1 MGKIMRN
8 GTEYGGGLPT
18 GGTPGQ
24 VLTKTATGA
33 EWADAQGGGGS
44 NILMV
49 NYGFGNRTSIAV
61 GTTQHCGI
69 EEVQNP

>member
-8 GTEYGGGLPT
+8 GIEYGGGLPT

-33 EWADAQGGGGS
+33 EWADVQGGSG
-44 NILMV
+44 
-49 NYGFGNRTSIAV
+49 RAIAV
-61 GTTQHCGI
+61 GIQLLHSAVVMPIRPTQEVHI
-69 EEVQNP
+69 EEGEPI

>member
-8 GTEYGGGLPT
+8 GIEYGGGLPT

-33 EWADAQGGGGS
+33 EWADVQGGGGTAAIMTVGLFRPS
-44 NILMV
+44 ATV
-49 NYGFGNRTSIAV
+49 DIA
-61 GTTQHCGI
+61 TTEHIGV
-69 EEVQNP
+69 EEAPNP

>member
-33 EWADAQGGGGS
+33 EWADVQGGGGTPAIMS
-44 NILMV
+44 VGL
-49 NYGFGNRTSIAV
+49 FQPSASIGMA
-61 GTTQHCGI
+61 TTQHIGV
-69 EEVQNP
+69 EEAPNS